1 MIRHLF
7 IPLTNIGFSQSQAV
21 FTVFLFSALFHEW
34 FFIMSLK
41 MLTPWLFLS
50 FLLQIPLSFI
60 VTHLFP
66 QLRKIAVLFIV
77 LIGLSAL
84 DLLYYH
90 DYVIK
95 YGKVN
100 S

>member
-1 MIRHLF
+1 MRHLF
-7 IPLTNIGFSQSQAV
+7 IPLTNIGFSQSQTSFV
-21 FTVFLFSALFHEW
+21 VFLFSAIFHEW

-41 MLTPWLFLS
+41 MFTPWMFLS

-60 VTHLFP
+60 VNHLFL
-66 QLRKIAVLFIV
+66 QLRKIAMLTIILV
-77 LIGLSAL
+77 GLSAW

-95 YGKVN
+95 YGQVN
-100 S
+100 